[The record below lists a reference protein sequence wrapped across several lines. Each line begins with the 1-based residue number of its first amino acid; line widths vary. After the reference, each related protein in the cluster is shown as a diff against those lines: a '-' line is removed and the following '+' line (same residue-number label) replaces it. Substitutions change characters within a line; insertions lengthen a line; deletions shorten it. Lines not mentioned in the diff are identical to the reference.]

1 MLKSLSLY
9 LSLFLLQGG
18 SDLII
23 NSYGPVTKA
32 NCKKRWL
39 FFQDTKK
46 VKAEE
51 VIGLVGR
58 GAQSLL

>member
-1 MLKSLSLY
+1 MSVCLP
-9 LSLFLLQGG
+9 LLQGG

-23 NSYGPVTKA
+23 NSYGPVTKT

-46 VKAEE
+46 VKTEE
-51 VIGLVGR
+51 VIGLLGR
-58 GAQSLL
+58 DEQS